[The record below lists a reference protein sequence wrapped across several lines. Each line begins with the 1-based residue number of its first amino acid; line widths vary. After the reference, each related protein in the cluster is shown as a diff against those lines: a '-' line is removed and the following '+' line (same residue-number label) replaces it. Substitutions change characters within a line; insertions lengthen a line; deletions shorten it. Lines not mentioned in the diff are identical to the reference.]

1 MESKKNRIPKLPVY
15 SCLFITLVTVLYEA
29 LLHLWVSN
37 TLVPGRFV
45 AVLAFAG
52 GFGGILGFLV
62 SLITNKKAQK
72 WVTFALTLILA
83 VLYLMEYFIEDAYQT
98 YMTLNTVIG
107 GAGGVATGFLD
118 VVVNLLG
125 RNLWRIGLFLLPPAA
140 YLLLADPRIIS
151 WKRRGVLAGAV
162 AVCYLLGF
170 FVVHQFTVDAARF
183 TTAYSFDSAVRSL
196 GLNMALGLETVRGSG
211 SVQEEPGF
219 VIETIPTEPT
229 QQTEPDVSDPTAP
242 TEIVYADNVMDI
254 DFAAL
259 AETTRDYS
267 QKAIHSYVASVK
279 PTKQNAYTGIF
290 EGKNLIFITAEA
302 FTAEVIDPE
311 LTPTLYRLAN
321 EGIKF
326 TDYYQP
332 AWGASTTSGE
342 FSNLVGLV
350 PANGGGCMFEPVQQ
364 DMFLLIGKQLQKLG
378 YSSAAYHNN
387 DYTFYERQS
396 THIHL
401 GYDKYIGYGN
411 GMEEGVTGVWPQ
423 SDLEMV
429 DFTLPQHLGE
439 QPFSLY
445 YMSVS
450 GHSVYAVNQNAMSAK
465 NYDKVKDLPYSE
477 AVKCYLAC
485 NLELEYALESM
496 VRQLEEA
503 GIADDTV
510 IVIAPDHYPY
520 GLEKS
525 STWGNNLDCLSE
537 LYGVKCDNRYVRE
550 HSALI
555 IWSGSIEDM
564 DLQVDTPVYSL
575 DILPTI
581 SNLFG
586 VEYDS
591 RLLIGRDVFSDAEPL
606 VLWPD
611 HSWKTEKGTFDTDT
625 GVFTPAEGVEVSESY
640 IQRIKT
646 LVANKITYSQSV
658 QYYDYFHFLK
668 KAITQE

>member
-1 MESKKNRIPKLPVY
+1 MESKKNRIPQIPLR
-15 SCLFITLVTVLYEA
+15 SCLFVILVTVLYEA
-29 LLHLWVSN
+29 LLHLWVAN
-37 TLVPGRFV
+37 TLVPGRFL
-45 AVLAFAG
+45 AILAFAG
-52 GFGGILGFLV
+52 GFGGALGFLV
-62 SLITNKKAQK
+62 SLITNKSAQK
-72 WVTFALTLILA
+72 WVTFAVTLILA

-118 VVVNLLG
+118 VVVTLLS
-125 RNLWRIGLFLLPPAA
+125 RNLWRIGLFLLPPVA
-140 YLLLADPRIIS
+140 YLLLADPQIIR

-162 AVCYLLGF
+162 AASYLLGF
-170 FVVHQFTVDAARF
+170 FLVNNFTVDAARF

-196 GLNMALGLETVRGSG
+196 GLNMALGLETLRGSG
-211 SVQEEPGF
+211 SAQEEPGF
-219 VIETIPTEPT
+219 VMETVPTEPT
-229 QQTEPDVSDPTAP
+229 QATEPEVVDPTAP

-259 AETTRDYS
+259 AETTTDYS

-302 FTAEVIDPE
+302 FTREVIDPE

-321 EGIKF
+321 EGIQF

-350 PANGGGCMFEPVQQ
+350 PANGGGCMFEPTQQ
-364 DMFLLIGKQLQKLG
+364 DMFLLIGKQLQRLG

-387 DYTFYERQS
+387 DYTFYDRHS
-396 THIHL
+396 THVHL
-401 GYDKYIGYGN
+401 GYDKFIGYGN
-411 GMEEGVTGVWPQ
+411 GMEAGVNGQWPQ

-450 GHSVYAVNQNAMSAK
+450 GHSVYDVNQNAMSAK

-485 NLELEYALESM
+485 NLELEYALQSM

-550 HSALI
+550 HSSLI

-591 RLLIGRDVFSDAEPL
+591 RLLIGRDVFSDAQPL

-611 HSWKTEKGTFDTDT
+611 NSWKTDKGTFDTDT
-625 GVFTPAEGVEVSESY
+625 GVFTPAEGVVVDENY
-640 IQRIKT
+640 IERINT
-646 LVANKITYSQSV
+646 LVANKITYSRSV

-668 KAITQE
+668 KAISEE